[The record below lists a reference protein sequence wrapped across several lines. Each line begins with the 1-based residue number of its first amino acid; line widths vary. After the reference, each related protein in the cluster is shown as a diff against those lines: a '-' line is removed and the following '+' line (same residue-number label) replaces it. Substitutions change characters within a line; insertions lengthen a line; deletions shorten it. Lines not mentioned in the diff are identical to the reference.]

1 RAVSSGSIACS
12 GHIPSLF
19 AGGLGAITIISD
31 PQTGSP
37 CPASNGTGS
46 TDSASTGCQA
56 NIAPDSPRAAATR
69 VVNLKGRI
77 LSRSATCVPNPF
89 RYHFTGAL
97 GSPGVALMAIGRA
110 TEQRDERAAFQLIQL
125 HPVPA
130 SQGQI
135 AGYRIAS
142 DRSAGSWEAR
152 REAIAPAEVW
162 AAGATGI
169 ECVGRVGRREPS
181 ITGKWLSIRKSLGR
195 NSGADGNGTP
205 ALLLTV
211 HSRRQLLAKA
221 AIAASRV
228 AA

>member
-1 RAVSSGSIACS
+1 LY
-12 GHIPSLF
+12 H
-19 AGGLGAITIISD
+19 
-31 PQTGSP
+31 
-37 CPASNGTGS
+37 
-46 TDSASTGCQA
+46 
-56 NIAPDSPRAAATR
+56 AA
-69 VVNLKGRI
+69 
-77 LSRSATCVPNPF
+77 
-89 RYHFTGAL
+89 
-97 GSPGVALMAIGRA
+97 
-110 TEQRDERAAFQLIQL
+110 EQRDELATFQLIQL

-152 REAIAPAEVW
+152 REAIAPAEDS

-181 ITGKWLSIRKSLGR
+181 ITAKWLSIPKSLWPH
-195 NSGADGNGTP
+195 SGAHENVTP

-211 HSRRQLLAKA
+211 RPRRQLLAKA